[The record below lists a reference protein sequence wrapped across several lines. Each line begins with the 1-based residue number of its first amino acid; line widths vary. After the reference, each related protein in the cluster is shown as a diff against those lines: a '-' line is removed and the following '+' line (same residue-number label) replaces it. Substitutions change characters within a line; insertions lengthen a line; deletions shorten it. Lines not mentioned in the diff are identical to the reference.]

1 MSRDGSVDLDLG
13 GETYRF
19 RLAIGDLEALQEETG
34 IGAAEHLHR
43 LYVGESACFRH
54 LRAILRTGLIGGGMA
69 VPAAHAVARGL
80 DERPLVPLLAA
91 ASLVIAAA
99 LEGADDEP
107 LPHRASKDHGP
118 PLPDGKMPFRTF
130 YEAAA
135 AMHLPTADMR
145 AMSLWQFAAY
155 VAGWNRAQN
164 PDAPDPLSDQ
174 EEDALWDYLNS
185 PSAVE
190 IQ

>member
-1 MSRDGSVDLDLG
+1 MSRDGSIDLDLG
-13 GETYRF
+13 GDTYRF
-19 RLAIGDLEALQEETG
+19 RLAIGDLESLQEETG

-54 LRAILRTGLIGGGMA
+54 LRVILRTALIGGGMD
-69 VPAAHAVARGL
+69 VPAAHVITRGL

-135 AMHLPTADMR
+135 AMQLPTADLR
-145 AMSLWQFAAY
+145 RMSLWQFAVY
-155 VAGWNRAQN
+155 VAGFNKAQN
-164 PDAPDPLSDQ
+164 PGQPDPLTDI
-174 EEDALWDYLNS
+174 EEEALWNWLSEPKPGD
-185 PSAVE
+185 A
-190 IQ
+190 